1 MHVSENIEMYRWCNK
16 HNFFTYYNTLMH
28 PVCVSYYRVSSLY
41 NINTYFYVYFSL
53 FICNINILVYFQKY
67 HGQLKMVTKIQ
78 KL

>member
-1 MHVSENIEMYRWCNK
+1 MHVLYPKTLKYTDGAINK
-16 HNFFTYYNTLMH
+16 IFLLTIILL
-28 PVCVSYYRVSSLY
+28 CVSYYCVSYLY